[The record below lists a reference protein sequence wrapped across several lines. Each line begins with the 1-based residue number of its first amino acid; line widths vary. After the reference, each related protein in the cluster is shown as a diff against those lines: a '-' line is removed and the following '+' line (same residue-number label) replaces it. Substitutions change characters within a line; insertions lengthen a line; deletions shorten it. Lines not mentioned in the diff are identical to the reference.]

1 METALPKVNNRA
13 VFRKP
18 DIKKKTDLGLT
29 CVDMHFH
36 THYSDSYTQPKDVV
50 RLAEKRGVGVAIT
63 DHNQIG
69 GVLDA
74 IEIGGEAL
82 IVPGIEISASD
93 GPHILA
99 YFYDWKDLKSFWDT
113 HIKDNIRWCQ
123 WIALKNMPTAKLLD
137 ILDDEN
143 CLVSAA
149 HPMGYLGSNKGMEV
163 CIRKNYIGAEEVER
177 LDAFE
182 VISGGISRKANKA
195 ADEAASNYG
204 LGTTGGTDGHLLS
217 ELGNVVTVSE
227 SSDVDVLLDNIR
239 KKRNH
244 VIGKEKDLITK
255 AIMGT
260 VSLTEFC
267 RHTPSVGFV
276 QLDQTIMNAK
286 RKRNPPAD
294 NESKKTGSKPADRN
308 LQ

>member
-1 METALPKVNNRA
+1 METTLPEMNDRVA
-13 VFRKP
+13 FRKP
-18 DIKKKTDLGLT
+18 DIKKKTDLGMT

-36 THYSDSYTQPKDVV
+36 THYSDSYTQPRDTIK
-50 RLAEKRGVGVAIT
+50 LAEKRGVGVAIT

-74 IEIGGEAL
+74 IEMDSDVL
-82 IVPGIEISASD
+82 IIPGIEISASD
-93 GPHILA
+93 GPHILT
-99 YFYDWKDLKSFWDT
+99 YFYDWRDLKVFWDK

-123 WIALKNMPTAKLLD
+123 WIALRNMPTTKLLD
-137 ILDDEN
+137 ILEDEN

-163 CIRKNYIGAEEVER
+163 CIRKNYIGMEDVER
-177 LDAFE
+177 LDAYE

-195 ADEAASNYG
+195 AYEAALKYG
-204 LGTTGGTDGHLLS
+204 IGTTGGTDGHLLP
-217 ELGNVVTVSE
+217 ELGNIVTVSE
-227 SSDVDVLLDNIR
+227 HSDVDGFLDSIR
-239 KKRNH
+239 KKRNC
-244 VIGKEKDLITK
+244 VIGREKDLITK
-255 AIMGT
+255 AIMGAA
-260 VSLTEFC
+260 SLTEFC

-294 NESKKTGSKPADRN
+294 NKSEKTGCEPADRD